1 MEKIPEGYKKDA
13 QGRLVPIEM
22 IKEIDLSRDE
32 LIEEIVTKA
41 KEVSGV
47 LAQFKA
53 KALGDIDAFVQ
64 LSAEKYGAKL
74 GGSKGNV
81 TLTSFD
87 GRFRIIRAVS
97 DLLDFDERLQA
108 AKALIDECIKEWV
121 KDSRKEVR
129 TLIDSAFLPDKTGR
143 INAKRIMGLRRLN
156 IGDERWQRAME
167 AISDSLQVTG
177 SRMYLRIYERI
188 EGTDEYQQIG
198 LDSVAV

>member
-47 LAQFKA
+47 LASFKA

-188 EGTDEYQQIG
+188 EGTDQYQQIG